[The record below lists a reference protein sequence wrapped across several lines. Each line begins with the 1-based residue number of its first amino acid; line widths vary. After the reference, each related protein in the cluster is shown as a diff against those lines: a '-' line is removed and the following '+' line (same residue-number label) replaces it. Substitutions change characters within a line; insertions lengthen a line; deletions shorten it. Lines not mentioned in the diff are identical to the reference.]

1 MGCFKIVLDK
11 RVKRKNGTFDLC
23 VRYSKQ
29 TNVMYLKIMELEENV
44 FNYIFDS
51 NSMDDRSIDFREK
64 CAGYI
69 TKCERIYNQ
78 MSPFDKTEF
87 RRIFYSKNE
96 EKKVEEANQNLKLSE
111 MFKEYVAVKRLKN
124 KTTDHYRTTINI
136 LNTYKP
142 DVSITDI
149 TSDFLL
155 NFADY
160 KIKNEG
166 CSQATVDSHA
176 RNLRSVINYYL
187 KVKGGLPND
196 YIYPFGNGKFIV
208 SSYFPTKEVLTN
220 KEIKSIVNFKEF
232 ETKEQEFARDI
243 WLTLYRMNGINF
255 ADLLRMK
262 WTNIQGR
269 FITFTRKKTETTR
282 KNNIKP
288 IVVPYNK
295 NLKEIINKIGNKQSP
310 YILGKLKE
318 GYSETN
324 FDNISHK
331 YKQKVNREL
340 VFLNKKLNLSVPLK
354 LGTARDCYATTLYRA
369 NKPIEQISDMLGHS
383 NVIVTSHYIGSRTAE
398 KTFEINN
405 VVM

>member
-23 VRYSKQ
+23 VRYSKR
-29 TNVMYLKIMELEENV
+29 TDVMYLKICELDEVAYNHV
-44 FNYIFDS
+44 FDS
-51 NSMDDRSIDFREK
+51 SSLDEKSIDFREK
-64 CAGYI
+64 CAGYV
-69 TKCERIYNQ
+69 TKCERIYSQ
-78 MSPFDKTEF
+78 LKPFDKTEF
-87 RRIFYSKNE
+87 RRIFYSKKA
-96 EKKVEEANQNLKLSE
+96 EKQVDETNQNLTLSD

-142 DVSITDI
+142 NVSITDI

-166 CSQATVDSHA
+166 CSQATVDSHT

-196 YIYPFGNGKFIV
+196 YIYPFGKGKFIV
-208 SSYFPTKEVLTN
+208 SSYFPSKEVLTN
-220 KEIKSIVNFKEF
+220 MEIKSIVNFKEF

-269 FITFTRKKTETTR
+269 FIIFTRKKTETTR

-295 NLKEIINKIGNKQSP
+295 NLKGIINKIGNKQSP
-310 YILGKLKE
+310 YILGKLKD
-318 GYSETN
+318 GYSESN

-331 YKQKVNREL
+331 YKQNVNREL
-340 VFLNKKLNLSVPLK
+340 VFLYKKLNLSVPLK